1 MDEQPIQH
9 IPQRCCRRERR
20 FSADNVEE
28 MEVQVGAALD
38 AAATDLNPDLTW
50 RAATMAIRSD
60 DENPSLDEVEGYSP
74 SQSGDVK
81 IITNHT
87 GYTHSNSS
95 SWEHDDTGD
104 TNNYS
109 GCVDDMVNAE
119 AEHEGWEEG
128 YDY

>member
-1 MDEQPIQH
+1 MN
-9 IPQRCCRRERR
+9 ERD
-20 FSADNVEE
+20 FNQKPED
-28 MEVQVGAALD
+28 VG
-38 AAATDLNPDLTW
+38 
-50 RAATMAIRSD
+50 
-60 DENPSLDEVEGYSP
+60 GYSP

-87 GYTHSNSS
+87 GYQHANSS

-104 TNNYS
+104 VSNYS
-109 GCVDDMVNAE
+109 DCADDLLNAE

>member
-1 MDEQPIQH
+1 MDEQRT
-9 IPQRCCRRERR
+9 QRTPPRFCHQKRR
-20 FSADNVEE
+20 FIAGNAEGMEALAGVALGAVATYLNLDLIWRTATVATQLDNES
-28 MEVQVGAALD
+28 QS
-38 AAATDLNPDLTW
+38 
-50 RAATMAIRSD
+50 I
-60 DENPSLDEVEGYSP
+60 DEVEGYSP

-104 TNNYS
+104 QNNYS
-109 GCVDDMVNAE
+109 GFADDMINAE